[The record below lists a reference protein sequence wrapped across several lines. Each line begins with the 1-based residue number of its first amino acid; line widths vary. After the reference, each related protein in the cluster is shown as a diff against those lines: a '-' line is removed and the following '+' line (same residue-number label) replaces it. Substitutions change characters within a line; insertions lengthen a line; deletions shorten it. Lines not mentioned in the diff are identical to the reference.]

1 MIYRCRR
8 QNRKYSRLFKYI
20 RRSVIVFI
28 AFNLGLIF
36 LCESKLETFVPEYVR
51 TQAELMSSTAVND
64 AVQHTLEAFDCTYND
79 LAVIKYSDSGS
90 IKAIETD
97 TLLLDKI
104 KIATSKAA
112 QNEIEKIHD
121 CGVNIPLGAFTDIA
135 ILSNSGPDI
144 NINTSIT
151 GSFNSEVVST
161 FEQAGLN
168 QTVHHIKLVLTS
180 KIITTSLDYVGYIT
194 FTTDY
199 EIAQTVIVG
208 EIPSSYGNL
217 YQTQN

>member
-1 MIYRCRR
+1 
-8 QNRKYSRLFKYI
+8 
-20 RRSVIVFI
+20 
-28 AFNLGLIF
+28 
-36 LCESKLETFVPEYVR
+36 
-51 TQAELMSSTAVND
+51 MSSTAVND
-64 AVQHTLEAFDCTYND
+64 AVQYTLESFNCSYDD
-79 LAVIKYSDSGS
+79 IAVIKYSDSGS
-90 IKAIETD
+90 INAIETD

-104 KIATSKAA
+104 KIAASKAA

-121 CGVNIPLGAFTDIA
+121 CDVDIPLGAFTDVA
-135 ILSNSGPDI
+135 ILSNSGPNI

-168 QTVHHIKLVLTS
+168 QTVHHIKLIMTS
-180 KIITTSLDYVGYIT
+180 KIITTSLDYVGSIS